1 MKINF
6 VLKSCHCIKSRYH
19 CSRTGG
25 KKTEEISIVV
35 FVTYINPNNCD
46 RVGVECFFNSHGSE
60 NRSLVERNL
69 TEHLFSHILFLIIF
83 VFKSR
88 HIRLRYIIYFNFG
101 DYPNFV
107 KMKIIFTI
115 LNIRIII
122 ILLLCSV

>member
-69 TEHLFSHILFLIIF
+69 AEHLFSH
-83 VFKSR
+83 S
-88 HIRLRYIIYFNFG
+88 YF
-101 DYPNFV
+101 
-107 KMKIIFTI
+107 
-115 LNIRIII
+115 
-122 ILLLCSV
+122 